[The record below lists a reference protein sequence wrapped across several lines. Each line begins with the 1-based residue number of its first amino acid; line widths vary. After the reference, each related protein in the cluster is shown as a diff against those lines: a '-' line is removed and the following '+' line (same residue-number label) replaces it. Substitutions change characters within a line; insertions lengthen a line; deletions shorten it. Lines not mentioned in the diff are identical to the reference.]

1 MDFNLDEAK
10 KNFKTSYLGNEW
22 EDLALELQIKMEDAS
37 NKLIPIRVRV
47 NHH

>member
-22 EDLALELQIKMEDAS
+22 EDLNWKIKT
-37 NKLIPIRVRV
+37 N
-47 NHH
+47 